1 MLGVYNIYP
10 PIYKQPLRILSVL
23 FLFFWGWKGG
33 NILNE
38 NGFTD
43 YASLMKGFLSVAYI
57 YSGILLRHLN
67 FEKISINEYCMPLII
82 VAFAGQ
88 VSFNM
93 YYFDYPIGVFNIF
106 TSSLVCVSLF
116 AILRGIDAWKNIIT
130 NNILVFFAF
139 LGRNTLFILCAHT
152 LELTLKFSRFIPT
165 DNPLV
170 QHGVVFLMI
179 IFSIHLFKR
188 TPLVSNIYKIQ

>member
-130 NNILVFFAF
+130 
-139 LGRNTLFILCAHT
+139 
-152 LELTLKFSRFIPT
+152 
-165 DNPLV
+165 
-170 QHGVVFLMI
+170 
-179 IFSIHLFKR
+179 
-188 TPLVSNIYKIQ
+188 